1 MKWNILNKILNW
13 NLCVIIYVWKIRLW
27 LVLINCWNLRKKIM
41 VYFIFLEVGLIIGFL
56 DKIVV
61 IILLVI
67 VIVYFGVVIVLV
79 FSVYGMKTVILMI
92 VFILVLLF

>member
-41 VYFIFLEVGLIIGFL
+41 VYFIFSEVGLIIGFS

-67 VIVYFGVVIVLV
+67 VIVYSGVVIVLV
-79 FSVYGMKTVILMI
+79 FSVYGMKMVILMI

>member
-1 MKWNILNKILNW
+1 M
-13 NLCVIIYVWKIRLW
+13 
-27 LVLINCWNLRKKIM
+27 RKKIT
-41 VYFIFLEVGLIIGFL
+41 VYFIFSEVGSIIGFS

-79 FSVYGMKTVILMI
+79 FSVYGMKTAILTI
-92 VFILVLLF
+92 AFILVLLF